1 MDRRKFWLGLLER
14 AAKTAVQTFAA
25 ALVAGGVDLLSVGW
39 KQALLTAALAALAS
53 VVTSV
58 GSTTVGE
65 PDSPSLVDGVR

>member
-1 MDRRKFWLGLLER
+1 MPTFLKALAER
-14 AAKTAVQTFAA
+14 ALKTFIQTFAA

-58 GSTTVGE
+58 SSTTVGD
-65 PDSPSLVDGVR
+65 PASPSLVRERT